1 MLCCSKVEAPS
12 CFWKSLLELKEKNIF
27 NIQFEKC
34 SGGDDIWRDE
44 NLGENHG
51 NCNNGVDGIHDDK
64 MMVVE
69 GMVVMSEVMVVM
81 DTKEMETV
89 VAVVVGTM
97 MEMVMEAMMKSR

>member
-1 MLCCSKVEAPS
+1 
-12 CFWKSLLELKEKNIF
+12 
-27 NIQFEKC
+27 
-34 SGGDDIWRDE
+34 
-44 NLGENHG
+44 
-51 NCNNGVDGIHDDK
+51 